1 MFRVPFFGCP
11 ESGGGGI
18 TRFVQVCRVRLCASY
33 PGIRGYGKEKGCR
46 STVQACVLRILVS
59 TVREGK
65 GVQEYC
71 AGLRASYP
79 DINGTGRKRFVQER
93 CAGLPCPFARLR
105 TCAYG
110 VEIKVLVQI
119 RRLLFCFYTNIFCQ
133 TQISTG
139 PAVGFSDFVRN
150 QPVVCIKNSPDAV

>member
-79 DINGTGRKRFVQER
+79 DISGYGKEKV
-93 CAGLPCPFARLR
+93 CAGALCRSAVPVCQASYLRLR
-105 TCAYG
+105 CG
-110 VEIKVLVQI
+110 
-119 RRLLFCFYTNIFCQ
+119 
-133 TQISTG
+133 
-139 PAVGFSDFVRN
+139 D
-150 QPVVCIKNSPDAV
+150 